1 STSAITSFLTPLSI
15 TPHQNATIR
24 AKKKRGRPGDAVCT
38 RRTSLTAGAYA
49 PVTTALPAGSIPD
62 APHPTKPPAPR
73 IYPPGRRRKCAR
85 FHAHGGPAGLSC
97 CWNSASGTPTPS
109 APAVPGAPH
118 NRPRPSCAGRL
129 PGSLFPAGPSSVRS
143 TPVLPARPGSSAAP
157 PACAWGRSSLRLL
170 FLIDGGFF
178 LRLFSG
184 ARLLFQLAADR
195 GAALAQLFG
204 TVLAGQD
211 GDIGAGQF
219 LHAGD
224 RQTAERQQRH
234 QLVMGLG
241 ACAGQK
247 VWRNAG
253 HVVGA
258 VGAVGCTRRT
268 KLLQKPGGLGTD
280 FLRRQ
285 RLEPQI
291 ILPRLAQEQIDQAGV
306 AVHHKVQV
314 AFAAKAVRVG
324 RDVHRPGPRLVGRA

>member
-1 STSAITSFLTPLSI
+1 
-15 TPHQNATIR
+15 
-24 AKKKRGRPGDAVCT
+24 
-38 RRTSLTAGAYA
+38 
-49 PVTTALPAGSIPD
+49 
-62 APHPTKPPAPR
+62 
-73 IYPPGRRRKCAR
+73 
-85 FHAHGGPAGLSC
+85 
-97 CWNSASGTPTPS
+97 
-109 APAVPGAPH
+109 
-118 NRPRPSCAGRL
+118 
-129 PGSLFPAGPSSVRS
+129 GPSSVRS

-157 PACAWGRSSLRLL
+157 PACAWGRSSLRLF

-247 VWRNAG
+247 VRSEEHTSELQSRFDLVCRLLLEKKKINTNLNES
-253 HVVGA
+253 VVNSRGDN
-258 VGAVGCTRRT
+258 T
-268 KLLQKPGGLGTD
+268 
-280 FLRRQ
+280 
-285 RLEPQI
+285 
-291 ILPRLAQEQIDQAGV
+291 
-306 AVHHKVQV
+306 
-314 AFAAKAVRVG
+314 
-324 RDVHRPGPRLVGRA
+324 